1 MKGIGVPGCGEVW
14 RGGWEGAWVGGDGAE
29 GGDATSLHV
38 AAVKRVTLQVSAQ
51 VVSPRQL
58 HAVFVHAPTQP
69 TLSASGGLALGRH
82 RRAKIRSL
90 SPAPA
95 ASLVLAQPRV

>member
-1 MKGIGVPGCGEVW
+1 M
-14 RGGWEGAWVGGDGAE
+14 GGDGAE

-58 HAVFVHAPTQP
+58 HAVFIHAPTQP

-95 ASLVLAQPRV
+95 ASLVLAQP

>member
-1 MKGIGVPGCGEVW
+1 MKGIGVLGCREVR

-38 AAVKRVTLQVSAQ
+38 AAVECVTLQVSAQ

-58 HAVFVHAPTQP
+58 HAIFVHTPTQP
-69 TLSASGGLALGRH
+69 TLPAPGGLALGRDTQVQ
-82 RRAKIRSL
+82 R
-90 SPAPA
+90 
-95 ASLVLAQPRV
+95 